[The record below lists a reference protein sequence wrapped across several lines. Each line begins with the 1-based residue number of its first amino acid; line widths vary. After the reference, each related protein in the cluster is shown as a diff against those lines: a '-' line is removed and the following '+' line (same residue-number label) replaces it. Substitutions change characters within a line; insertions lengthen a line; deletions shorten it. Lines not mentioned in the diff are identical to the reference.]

1 MSARTTLPWT
11 EIDVTLRVDE
21 QTATTKDRAHRPTL
35 TSRPPLSTPPGPSVQ
50 PATIVPAQS
59 GPGVPPQTRRILM
72 LSWEYPPVLV
82 GGLGRHVH
90 ALSVALAAAGHEVTV
105 VTRHTEGA
113 PLEEY
118 ADGVRILRAP
128 EDPVTFPLA
137 TDSLLAWT

>member
-1 MSARTTLPWT
+1 MT
-11 EIDVTLRVDE
+11 TLRVGE
-21 QTATTKDRAHRPTL
+21 QLATATDRAHRPTL
-35 TSRPPLSTPPGPSVQ
+35 TSRPPAQPGAAVPPQ
-50 PATIVPAQS
+50 P

-90 ALSVALAAAGHEVTV
+90 ALSVALAAAGHDVTV
-105 VTRHTEGA
+105 VTRHSDGA

-128 EDPVTFPLA
+128 ED
-137 TDSLLAWT
+137 

>member
-1 MSARTTLPWT
+1 MT
-11 EIDVTLRVDE
+11 TLRVGE
-21 QTATTKDRAHRPTL
+21 QLATTPDRIHRPTL
-35 TSRPPLSTPPGPSVQ
+35 TSRPQL
-50 PATIVPAQS
+50 PAQP

-105 VTRHTEGA
+105 VTRHAEGA

-118 ADGVRILRAP
+118 A
-128 EDPVTFPLA
+128 
-137 TDSLLAWT
+137 

>member
-1 MSARTTLPWT
+1 MT
-11 EIDVTLRVDE
+11 TLRVDE
-21 QTATTKDRAHRPTL
+21 QLTATKERAHRPTL
-35 TSRPPLSTPPGPSVQ
+35 TSRPNAQPGPSPQTGPV
-50 PATIVPAQS
+50 VPAQS

-105 VTRHTEGA
+105 VTRHSDGA

-118 ADGVRILRAP
+118 AEG
-128 EDPVTFPLA
+128 
-137 TDSLLAWT
+137 

>member
-1 MSARTTLPWT
+1 MT
-11 EIDVTLRVDE
+11 TLRVDE
-21 QTATTKDRAHRPTL
+21 QLAATKDRTHRPTL
-35 TSRPPLSTPPGPSVQ
+35 TSRHPLPASSGSSAVVPTQPGAVVPTQ
-50 PATIVPAQS
+50 P

-105 VTRHTEGA
+105 VTRHADGA

-118 ADGVRILRAP
+118 ADGVRILR
-128 EDPVTFPLA
+128 
-137 TDSLLAWT
+137 